1 MSGMRSD
8 VPSRQVQLHPEF
20 LAAVQDAESYE
31 AAMACAKGQGW
42 PASTVINANIS
53 QVIQAIGRNRPPTI
67 VMVDVDEL
75 ADAAGQ
81 LTQLVKLC
89 GSRSRVLAI
98 GSANDVPF
106 YRSIIQTGAADYLVK
121 PLNSIVLRDFIVPL
135 LAAKNSSE
143 KSGSGEKREGEMY
156 VIVGMRGGVGAT
168 TISVNT
174 AWTMAHQLNGKV
186 ALLDLDLQFGNC
198 ALALDLEPG
207 RGSREVLS
215 SPDRVDSLLI
225 NSSMAKESESLAVF
239 SCEESLEEM
248 VEFDTGGA
256 IALIKEMRKDYDHIV
271 VDLPRSLVGRHRRLL
286 GTANQI
292 ALITDLTLPGI
303 RDTSRVMSAIQNL
316 GVSAPIHIVAARI
329 GDGEAQ
335 VSRATFERG
344 VHGKISALIP
354 HDPQTV
360 KLSANRGKAVPEVAP
375 DTELATRLTNL
386 ARKLANV
393 EEVSPTTSSGGIG
406 GMISSLLKKK
416 G

>member
-8 VPSRQVQLHPEF
+8 VPTRQVQLHPEF

-81 LTQLVKLC
+81 LAQLVKLC
-89 GSRSRVLAI
+89 GTRSRVLAI

-106 YRSIIQTGAADYLVK
+106 YRSIIQAGAADYLVK
-121 PLNSIVLRDFIVPL
+121 PLNSVVLRDFIVPL
-135 LAAKNSSE
+135 LAAKNSSDT
-143 KSGSGEKREGEMY
+143 SNAQEKREGEMF

-168 TISVNT
+168 TISVNMS
-174 AWTMAHQLNGKV
+174 WTLAHQLDRKV

-207 RGSREVLS
+207 RGLREVLS

-225 NSSMAKESESLAVF
+225 NSSMAKESENLAVF

-256 IALIKEMRKDYDHIV
+256 IALIKEMRKDYDQII

-292 ALITDLTLPGI
+292 ILVTDLTLTGI
-303 RDTSRVMSAIQNL
+303 RDTARVMSAIQNL

-335 VSRATFERG
+335 VNRSTFERG
-344 VHGKISALIP
+344 VQGKISALIP
-354 HDPQTV
+354 HDPV
-360 KLSANRGKAVPEVAP
+360 SMKLSANRGKAAVEVAA
-375 DTELATRLTNL
+375 DTELASRLISLT
-386 ARKLANV
+386 RKLVGAD
-393 EEVSPTTSSGGIG
+393 EPADKAAATGIG
-406 GMISSLLKKK
+406 GMLSSFLKKK